1 MKQWL
6 MIAFYLIGG
15 SLLSA
20 ADSTV
25 TQSDAVL
32 GTWFTEK
39 DDSRIEIYACE
50 GKFCGKITWL
60 KDPLYDEHDQMAGK
74 PKVDRENPKKA
85 LRSRSIVG
93 LEIMTG
99 FVFDE
104 GSWVSGRIYD
114 PESGKTYKCK
124 MKISEEGHLQ
134 VRGYIGIPA
143 LGRTTT
149 WTREPSDAQYA
160 VE

>member
-1 MKQWL
+1 MKRW
-6 MIAFYLIGG
+6 FVIGLLWPTF
-15 SLLSA
+15 SLFGAEA
-20 ADSTV
+20 AG
-25 TQSDAVL
+25 AVV
-32 GTWFTEK
+32 GVWFTEN

-50 GKFCGKITWL
+50 SKYCGKITWL
-60 KDPLYDEHDQMAGK
+60 KDPIYDDKDKMAGE

-85 LRSRSIVG
+85 LRARQIVG

-99 FVFDE
+99 FEFDE
-104 GSWVSGRIYD
+104 GSWVNGRIYD

-124 MKISEEGHLQ
+124 MKLSDTGDLQ

-149 WTREPSDAQYA
+149 WTREPADSKYA
-160 VE
+160 VD